1 MISPISIKNLERSR
15 RADAG
20 SQRIQ
25 IFDPDQRTPTQW
37 KKFLSEGTNKEALAE
52 FLYVAWKN
60 ADLTIV
66 GKNLCL
72 YIAHTNQ
79 CHCVTVKEGV
89 QSVRVV
95 EDLLLFLHAQH
106 AAREHKAVIIK
117 SSDTDVAV
125 IAVSVQTDL
134 PCSLYVFTGT
144 GNRTRIIDIT
154 KVSSALGTSVCSA
167 LIGIHTFSGCDSTS
181 GGKGKRKTFSVACE
195 KDEYLKAF
203 TSLGTNF
210 NLEQSTF
217 ALLCQY
223 VCHLYDQPAA
233 DNVNEAR
240 YKAFCIASSALPE
253 LCIPPTADALHQHCK
268 RANY

>member
-25 IFDPDQRTPTQW
+25 ILDPDQRTPTQW

-125 IAVSVQTDL
+125 IAVRLQTDL
-134 PCSLYVFTGT
+134 PCSLYVFTGI

-154 KVSSALGTSVCSA
+154 KVSCSRNQCV
-167 LIGIHTFSGCDSTS
+167 FSLDRNSHILWVTPQVPFMAKEKERHFMLHVRNMST
-181 GGKGKRKTFSVACE
+181 
-195 KDEYLKAF
+195 
-203 TSLGTNF
+203 
-210 NLEQSTF
+210 
-217 ALLCQY
+217 
-223 VCHLYDQPAA
+223 
-233 DNVNEAR
+233 
-240 YKAFCIASSALPE
+240 
-253 LCIPPTADALHQHCK
+253 
-268 RANY
+268 